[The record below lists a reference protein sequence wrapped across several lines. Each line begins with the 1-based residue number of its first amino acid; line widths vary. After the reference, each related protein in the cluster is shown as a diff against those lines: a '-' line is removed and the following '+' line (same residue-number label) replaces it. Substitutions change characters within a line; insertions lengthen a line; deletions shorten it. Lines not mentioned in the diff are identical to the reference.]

1 MEHLRRQ
8 PSDRKGA
15 KVVDFDAVLL
25 KACTPVERRS
35 LLHEAQLLVS
45 VHAPGGGPAELE
57 RLAAELSVGQQDGAM
72 PRHHA
77 RRLAAALKELARA
90 A

>member
-1 MEHLRRQ
+1 MEHAQRQ
-8 PSDRKGA
+8 PRDRQGTQ
-15 KVVDFDAVLL
+15 VVDFDAVML
-25 KACTPVERRS
+25 KACTPRERQS

-45 VHAPGGGPAELE
+45 VHAPGGGAADLE
-57 RLAAELSVGQQDGAM
+57 RMAAQLSAGQQDATM